1 MLRPFWMRFLLGLA
15 VLFTVVVVPRSG
27 DAQDAALR
35 RSLTDGELR
44 RLERGR
50 LVARRT
56 SERRGGMLLIGGTSY
71 QVVDLPRENVWRA
84 LKDHAGYLR
93 RMLPQ
98 TEEVVELRRR
108 DNIRTLRMTHEYG
121 IVSAS
126 YAVSFTY
133 DEGAKTIIFRLD
145 ETEPHD
151 LRAGWGFI
159 KLRPWG
165 DDGDK
170 TLIAFGMMADV
181 GSGLVSGALRPTLHE
196 WMLKVPWTIKQYLE
210 GRGRRRY
217 GR

>member
-1 MLRPFWMRFLLGLA
+1 MRLFLGLI
-15 VLFTVVVVPRSG
+15 VLFAVAVPPADG

-35 RSLTDGELR
+35 RSLTDREMQ

-56 SERRGGMLLIGGTSY
+56 TERRGGMLLIGGTSY
-71 QVVDLPRENVWRA
+71 QVVNLPPERIWRA
-84 LKDHAGYLR
+84 LNDRAGYLR
-93 RMLPQ
+93 RMLPATQ
-98 TEEVVELRRR
+98 SVRDIQRRGS
-108 DNIRTLRMTHEYG
+108 IRTLRLTHEYG

-126 YAVSFTY
+126 YAVTFTY
-133 DEGAKTIIFRLD
+133 DDTAKTIIFRLD
-145 ETEPHD
+145 ETRPHD

-165 DDGDK
+165 DDGDQ

-181 GSGLVSGALRPTLHE
+181 GSGLISGALRPTLHE

-210 GRGRRRY
+210 GSGRRRY

>member
-1 MLRPFWMRFLLGLA
+1 MRAFLGLIVVFAAIVLPDVA
-15 VLFTVVVVPRSG
+15 V

-35 RSLTDGELR
+35 RSLTDGEMR

-71 QVVDLPRENVWRA
+71 QVVDLSPERVWRA
-84 LKDHAGYLR
+84 LSDRAGYLR

-98 TEEVVELRRR
+98 TEEVVELRRQG
-108 DNIRTLRMTHEYG
+108 DIRTLRLTHEYG

-126 YAVSFTY
+126 YAVSFQY
-133 DEGAKTIIFRLD
+133 DDGAKTIIFRLD
-145 ETEPHD
+145 ESEPHD

-196 WMLKVPWTIKQYLE
+196 WMLKVPWTIKKYLE
-210 GRGRRRY
+210 GSGRRRY